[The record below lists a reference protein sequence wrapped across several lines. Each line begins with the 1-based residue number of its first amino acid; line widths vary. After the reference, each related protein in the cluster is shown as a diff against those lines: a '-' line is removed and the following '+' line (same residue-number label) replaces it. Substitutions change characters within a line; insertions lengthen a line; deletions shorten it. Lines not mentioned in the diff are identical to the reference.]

1 MARKI
6 VITSGKGGVGKTT
19 CTALIGLNLA
29 KLGAKVVLLDVDIG
43 LNNLDVVAGIDDKTN
58 YDIVDVI
65 QKKCRISQ
73 ALIQHQ
79 SIPLLYFLPSMH
91 SQNFGQI
98 DSTDIKSIIENLDQ
112 SFDFIIIDCPAG
124 IGLEFHR
131 AVFNAS
137 EAIIISTPQF
147 ISIKDANVVSN
158 LLCGYNLNSVKLIV
172 NRTRKDLIHKNKML
186 SSYQI
191 AQALELPLL
200 GEIPELDEITAL
212 SSLQGGIF
220 SLSDKMSTPFK
231 IISQSIYNGI
241 NIQNSCFKIF
251 RKKEKRNGA

>member
-79 SIPLLYFLPSMH
+79 SIPLLYFLPYFAPKI
-91 SQNFGQI
+91 N
-98 DSTDIKSIIENLDQ
+98 
-112 SFDFIIIDCPAG
+112 
-124 IGLEFHR
+124 
-131 AVFNAS
+131 VF
-137 EAIIISTPQF
+137 
-147 ISIKDANVVSN
+147 
-158 LLCGYNLNSVKLIV
+158 L
-172 NRTRKDLIHKNKML
+172 
-186 SSYQI
+186 
-191 AQALELPLL
+191 
-200 GEIPELDEITAL
+200 
-212 SSLQGGIF
+212 
-220 SLSDKMSTPFK
+220 
-231 IISQSIYNGI
+231 
-241 NIQNSCFKIF
+241 
-251 RKKEKRNGA
+251 